1 MIIAPFPISVR
12 SGYFIPV
19 CSRNKFSNSRQIHPV
34 GASKSLIVSLFT
46 LDISVIIRFLLRVKS
61 IGVFGVSICLH
72 SLVLVQGC
80 LPDKKSMPF
89 LVSVELVRRIYY
101 PLSNPK

>member
-1 MIIAPFPISVR
+1 M
-12 SGYFIPV
+12 PV
-19 CSRNKFSNSRQIHPV
+19 CSINKFRNSRQIQPV
-34 GASKSLIVSLFT
+34 EASKSLTVSFFM
-46 LDISVIIRFLLRVKS
+46 LDISVIIRVLLRVKS
-61 IGVFGVSICLH
+61 IGVFCVSICLH

-101 PLSNPK
+101 PLNNPK